1 MGIKE
6 KILKYI
12 QSNGYVTKL
21 LIAKTTG
28 STNGGEYISRLRKDH
43 VIDCIMCTN
52 ANTGNLYGVYIYR
65 GKK

>member
-6 KILKYI
+6 KILKYLK
-12 QSNGYVTKL
+12 NEDYVTKL
-21 LIAKTTG
+21 LIARNTG
-28 STNGGEYISRLRKDH
+28 STNGGEYISRLRKNH

-52 ANTGNLYGVYIYR
+52 ANTGNLYGVYIYK

>member
-12 QSNGYVTKL
+12 KTHGYVTKL

-28 STNGGEYISRLRKDH
+28 STNGGEYISRLRKAH
-43 VIDCIMCTN
+43 IIDCIMCLN
-52 ANTGNLYGVYIYR
+52 AETGNLYGVYIYK
-65 GKK
+65 GEK